1 MASKLLRKAKL
12 NNLLRTELVEQFS
25 TLPHYDDLPSSEWI
39 HWQTLKPRPRPGN
52 AKIAHVRGKPR
63 SPAVGQ
69 QRQGCSDLSRLINH
83 GRGNQPSS
91 FSHFPVLKAP
101 GLKNHVSREA
111 LFPSRCSSSQLWVK
125 VKMLTFLKE
134 IRLFMSA
141 SRTVCLLLCLFPN
154 LLWTHWTI

>member
-1 MASKLLRKAKL
+1 MPVAILEVFLTCLDTSSFKMVSSILVFDTQQREDRGRRIMASKLLRKAKL

-83 GRGNQPSS
+83 GRGNQPGS

-111 LFPSRCSSSQLWVK
+111 LFPSRCSSSQL
-125 VKMLTFLKE
+125 
-134 IRLFMSA
+134 
-141 SRTVCLLLCLFPN
+141 
-154 LLWTHWTI
+154 